1 MDLSTIIGIV
11 LGFALIVWGI
21 KIPQLPNF
29 WDPQSLALTLGGTVA
44 AVVASFPFSQLKRMG
59 SHFKILV
66 QGGRYN
72 YGALIEQ
79 MVEMAQLARQ
89 NGLLSLEEKA
99 NEIDDP
105 FFKEGLML
113 VVDAT
118 EEEELRARLQNELD
132 NMADRHD
139 AGVAIYENSLEERHK
154 KCSGF
159 WDTLGAMGP
168 AWGMIGTLVGL
179 VNMLKNM
186 NVDEGGA
193 SSLGADMSVALVTT
207 FYGCII
213 ANLLMSPIAKK
224 LRIRND
230 EEMQYRMIMMEGII
244 SIQAGDNPKLLREK
258 LLSNLDQKTQ
268 AKLRDGA
275 GEGGGDDGG
284 GKKKKEKKSKK

>member
-29 WDPQSLALTLGGTVA
+29 WDPQSVALTLGGTVC
-44 AVVASFPFSQLKRMG
+44 AVIASFPFSQLKRMG

-66 QGGRYN
+66 QGNRYN

-139 AGVAIYENSLEERHK
+139 AGVSIYEKAS
-154 KCSGF
+154 SY
-159 WDTLGAMGP
+159 AP
-168 AWGMIGTLVGL
+168 AFGMIGTLIGL
-179 VNMLKNM
+179 INMLKNM
-186 NVDEGGA
+186 DVTSGG
-193 SSLGADMSVALVTT
+193 SSSIGQDMSVALITT
-207 FYGCII
+207 FYGCVL
-213 ANLLMSPIAKK
+213 ANLIYLPIGKK
-224 LRIRND
+224 LRIRN
-230 EEMQYRMIMMEGII
+230 EEEILYKQIIIEGVLG
-244 SIQAGDNPKLLREK
+244 IQTGDNPKNLKERLVSFLDTKKQQELLQ
-258 LLSNLDQKTQ
+258 S
-268 AKLRDGA
+268 DGSSG
-275 GEGGGDDGG
+275 GE
-284 GKKKKEKKSKK
+284 

>member
-139 AGVAIYENSLEERHK
+139 AGVAIYEK
-154 KCSGF
+154 AAGY
-159 WDTLGAMGP
+159 AP
-168 AWGMIGTLVGL
+168 AFGMIGTLVGL

-186 NVDEGGA
+186 NMDEGGA
-193 SSLGADMSVALVTT
+193 SDIGPAMATALITT
-207 FYGCII
+207 FYGCVLAHLIF
-213 ANLLMSPIAKK
+213 SPIGAKLK
-224 LRIRND
+224 VRND
-230 EEMQYRMIMMEGII
+230 EELLYKQIMIEGILA
-244 SIQAGDNPKLLREK
+244 IQAGDNPKFLREK
-258 LLSNLDQKTQ
+258 LVTFVSQKERQKLLDS
-268 AKLRDGA
+268 
-275 GEGGGDDGG
+275 EGS
-284 GKKKKEKKSKK
+284 SKGSASEE

>member
-1 MDLSTIIGIV
+1 MDLSTIIGV
-11 LGFALIVWGI
+11 VMGFALIVWGI
-21 KIPQLPNF
+21 GLGKLGNF
-29 WDPQSLALTLGGTVA
+29 WDPQSVALTMGGTAA
-44 AVVASFPFSQLKRMG
+44 AVVASFPFSQLKRIG

-66 QGGRYN
+66 QGNRYN

-79 MVEMAQLARQ
+79 LVEMAQLARQ

-99 NEIDDP
+99 NEIEDP

-113 VVDAT
+113 VVDAI

-132 NMADRHD
+132 NMSDRHD
-139 AGVAIYENSLEERHK
+139 AGVAIYEKAS
-154 KCSGF
+154 SY
-159 WDTLGAMGP
+159 AP
-168 AWGMIGTLVGL
+168 AFGMIGTLVGL

-207 FYGCII
+207 FYGCIL
-213 ANLLMSPIAKK
+213 ANLLFSPIAKK

-268 AKLRDGA
+268 AKLRDG
-275 GEGGGDDGG
+275 GEGGGDEGG
-284 GKKKKEKKSKK
+284 GKKKKEKKPKK

>member
-1 MDLSTIIGIV
+1 
-11 LGFALIVWGI
+11 
-21 KIPQLPNF
+21 
-29 WDPQSLALTLGGTVA
+29 
-44 AVVASFPFSQLKRMG
+44 
-59 SHFKILV
+59 
-66 QGGRYN
+66 
-72 YGALIEQ
+72 
-79 MVEMAQLARQ
+79 
-89 NGLLSLEEKA
+89 
-99 NEIDDP
+99 
-105 FFKEGLML
+105 ML

-139 AGVAIYENSLEERHK
+139 AGVAIYEK
-154 KCSGF
+154 AAGY
-159 WDTLGAMGP
+159 AP
-168 AWGMIGTLVGL
+168 AFGMIGTLVGL

>member
-21 KIPQLPNF
+21 KIPQLGNF
-29 WDPQSLALTLGGTVA
+29 WDPQSVALTLGGTVC
-44 AVVASFPFSQLKRMG
+44 AVIASFPFSQLKRMG
-59 SHFKILV
+59 SHFKILL
-66 QGGRYN
+66 QGSRYN

-79 MVEMAQLARQ
+79 MVELAQLARQ

-99 NEIDDP
+99 NEIEDP

-118 EEEELRARLQNELD
+118 EEEELRSRLQNELD

-139 AGVAIYENSLEERHK
+139 AGVSIYEKAS
-154 KCSGF
+154 SY
-159 WDTLGAMGP
+159 AP
-168 AWGMIGTLVGL
+168 AFGMIGTLVGL

-207 FYGCII
+207 FYGCIL
-213 ANLLMSPIAKK
+213 ANLIFGPIAKK

-268 AKLRDGA
+268 AKLRDG

-284 GKKKKEKKSKK
+284 GKKKEKKSKK

>member
-29 WDPQSLALTLGGTVA
+29 WDPQSVALTLGGTVC
-44 AVVASFPFSQLKRMG
+44 AVIASFPFNQLKRMG
-59 SHFKILV
+59 SHFKILL
-66 QGGRYN
+66 QGNRYN

-139 AGVAIYENSLEERHK
+139 AGVAIYEKAS
-154 KCSGF
+154 SY
-159 WDTLGAMGP
+159 AP
-168 AWGMIGTLVGL
+168 AFGMIGTLVGL

-186 NVDEGGA
+186 NVEEGGA

-207 FYGCII
+207 FYGCIL
-213 ANLLMSPIAKK
+213 ANLIFGPIAKK

>member
-1 MDLSTIIGIV
+1 MDLSTIIGI
-11 LGFALIVWGI
+11 LMGFALIVWGI
-21 KIPQLPNF
+21 GIDKLGNF
-29 WDPQSLALTLGGTVA
+29 WDPPSLALTLGGTVA
-44 AVVASFPFSQLKRMG
+44 AVVASFPFGQLKRMG

-66 QGGRYN
+66 QGKRYN
-72 YGALIEQ
+72 IGALIEQ
-79 MVEMAQLARQ
+79 MVELAQLARQ

-99 NEIDDP
+99 NEIEDP

-132 NMADRHD
+132 NMSERHD
-139 AGVAIYENSLEERHK
+139 SGVAIYEK
-154 KCSGF
+154 ASGY
-159 WDTLGAMGP
+159 AP
-168 AWGMIGTLVGL
+168 AFGMIGTLVGL

-186 NVDEGGA
+186 NVEEGGA

-207 FYGCII
+207 FYGCIV

-268 AKLRDGA
+268 AKLRDG
-275 GEGGGDDGG
+275 GEGGGDEGG

>member
-1 MDLSTIIGIV
+1 MDLSTIIGLV

-21 KIPQLPNF
+21 GIGQLGNF
-29 WDPQSLALTLGGTVA
+29 WDPKSLALTVGGTVA
-44 AVVASFPFSQLKRMG
+44 AVIASFPFGHLKKMG

-66 QGGRYN
+66 AGGKYN

-132 NMADRHD
+132 AMAERHD
-139 AGVAIYENSLEERHK
+139 AGVAIYEK
-154 KCSGF
+154 ASGY
-159 WDTLGAMGP
+159 AP
-168 AWGMIGTLVGL
+168 AFGMIGTLVGL

-207 FYGCII
+207 FYGCIF
-213 ANLLMSPIAKK
+213 ANLIFAPIAKK

-230 EEMQYRMIMMEGII
+230 EEIQYRMIMMEGII

-268 AKLRDGA
+268 AKLRDG
-275 GEGGGDDGG
+275 G

>member
-1 MDLSTIIGIV
+1 MDLSTIIGI
-11 LGFALIVWGI
+11 LFGTALIVWGI
-21 KIPQLPNF
+21 TIPQLGNF
-29 WDPQSLALTLGGTVA
+29 WDPQSLALTLGGTAA
-44 AVVASFPFSQLKRMG
+44 AVIASFPFGQLKKIG

-66 QGGRYN
+66 QGNRYN

-105 FFKEGLML
+105 FFKEALML

-118 EEEELRARLQNELD
+118 EEEELRARMQNELD
-132 NMADRHD
+132 AMAERHD
-139 AGVAIYENSLEERHK
+139 AGVAIYEKAS
-154 KCSGF
+154 SY
-159 WDTLGAMGP
+159 AP
-168 AWGMIGTLVGL
+168 AFGMIGTLVGL

-186 NVDEGGA
+186 DASEGGA
-193 SSLGADMSVALVTT
+193 SSLGGDMSVALITT
-207 FYGCII
+207 FYGCIV
-213 ANLLMSPIAKK
+213 ANLIMSPIAKK

-244 SIQAGDNPKLLREK
+244 SIQAGDNPKLLKEK

-268 AKLRDGA
+268 KKLRDSD
-275 GEGGGDDGG
+275 GGGDGGDGG
-284 GKKKKEKKSKK
+284 GKKKEKKSKK